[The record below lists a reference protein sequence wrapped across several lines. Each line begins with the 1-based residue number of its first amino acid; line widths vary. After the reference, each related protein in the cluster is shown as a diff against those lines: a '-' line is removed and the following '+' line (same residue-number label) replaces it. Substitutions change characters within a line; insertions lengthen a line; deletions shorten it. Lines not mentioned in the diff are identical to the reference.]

1 VPPDSWPQHP
11 SECGVPTR
19 PQDITPLRLESL
31 QRAPEPFG
39 RQHLDFLPVSTLRE
53 SFERASLPALT
64 YLNGLPRFVP
74 FVGILVLA
82 LAGILLP
89 SPGWLLIVVVIAVL
103 AWILALAW
111 PRLSGA
117 ERLMR
122 LAVVAIMVAVLVTQ
136 VAPRS

>member
-1 VPPDSWPQHP
+1 MVGLGGH
-11 SECGVPTR
+11 
-19 PQDITPLRLESL
+19 
-31 QRAPEPFG
+31 
-39 RQHLDFLPVSTLRE
+39 HLDSVHVSTLRE

-64 YLNGLPRFVP
+64 FLNDLPRFVP
-74 FVGILVLA
+74 FLGILVLA

-89 SPGWLLIVVVIAVL
+89 SPAWLLLVVVILVL

-122 LAVVAIMVAVLVTQ
+122 IAVVAIMVAVLVTQ
-136 VAPRS
+136 LAPRG